1 MVSCVLE
8 CLPLLRSE
16 FIQMLNQAPLDRAQL
31 AELLNIS
38 DTQLSFITN
47 ASPGEGLI
55 YDGTVIVPFIN
66 KVPQDTAEYE
76 AMTTKPAEVKAR
88 EARKEAERQKAAAL
102 VQKEQQADDMPALPI
117 VETEYEN
124 TDVQED

>member
-1 MVSCVLE
+1 
-8 CLPLLRSE
+8 
-16 FIQMLNQAPLDRAQL
+16 MLNQAPLDRAQL

-88 EARKEAERQKAAAL
+88 EARKEAERLKAEAL
-102 VQKEQQADDMPALPI
+102 AQKEQQDADIAAPETISAGSEG
-117 VETEYEN
+117 VES
-124 TDVQED
+124 QES